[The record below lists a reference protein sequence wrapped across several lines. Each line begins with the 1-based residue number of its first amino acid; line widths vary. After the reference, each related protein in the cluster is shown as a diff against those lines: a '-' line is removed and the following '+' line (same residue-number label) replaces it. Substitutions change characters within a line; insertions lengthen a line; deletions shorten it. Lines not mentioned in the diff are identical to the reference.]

1 MCPPPQDARAAGSG
15 PRCAPVP
22 AAARRGLPQGFRKTP
37 KTPSRGEPP
46 GVNASPT
53 SLAKTTSGPPH
64 GLGGA
69 REGGAQKPCPLRPLS
84 APGGLGV
91 SRCSPTRCQNP
102 PTQAARGAQAAGGAG
117 GPQSPPLP
125 FGVTSGTPRAPV
137 PLLPAALS
145 PFWGCRGGGS
155 QYYPVAQ
162 QRRGAGRASPLPRV
176 NTARLPPACLWSV
189 EPHRRVCTLRILQQ
203 NIF

>member
-84 APGGLGV
+84 APGG
-91 SRCSPTRCQNP
+91 
-102 PTQAARGAQAAGGAG
+102 ARGLQVQPNAVPKSPNPSSPRGASCWEGGG
-117 GPQSPPLP
+117 GHNTPPLP
-125 FGVTSGTPRAPV
+125 FGVTPGTPRAPV

-145 PFWGCRGGGS
+145 PFWGCRGGALS
-155 QYYPVAQ
+155 IT
-162 QRRGAGRASPLPRV
+162 RWHSSGAGLGARPPPLV
-176 NTARLPPACLWSV
+176 
-189 EPHRRVCTLRILQQ
+189 
-203 NIF
+203 